1 MTRPLLAFLAC
12 AAVACA
18 QPAPAPTP
26 APTPPTASAPAPV
39 APATLEISGR
49 LSRKGPAETSF
60 WAVTD
65 ATGKLW
71 QIVDVSPALDA
82 RLQSLQNGEVT
93 LRVERRGKLLAEQV
107 KVLEVVRPA
116 P

>member
-1 MTRPLLAFLAC
+1 MTRPFLAVVAC

-18 QPAPAPTP
+18 QPAPAPAPPP
-26 APTPPTASAPAPV
+26 APASAPV
-39 APATLEISGR
+39 TTVTLEISGR

-71 QIVDVSPALDA
+71 QIIEVSPALDA
-82 RLQSLQNGEVT
+82 RLQSLQNGDVT
-93 LRVERRGKLLAEQV
+93 LRVERRGQLLAEQV
-107 KVLEVVRPA
+107 KVLEIVRPA